1 MENQVAPKPMILVI
15 EPDPVFL
22 TGISAVLDQEGYR
35 CFLSRDLTV
44 ANKALEKIV
53 FDLIILS
60 APPDPLA
67 AQQQAIDLRTQPNAK
82 DIPIV
87 FLTSCWEESWRELLQ
102 SVGGVSCL
110 SSPFDPHT
118 LIKTVADA
126 VWLPHL
132 ASAKVGPPKAHFL
145 HDWVRL
151 S

>member
-60 APPDPLA
+60 APPDP
-67 AQQQAIDLRTQPNAK
+67 
-82 DIPIV
+82 
-87 FLTSCWEESWRELLQ
+87 
-102 SVGGVSCL
+102 
-110 SSPFDPHT
+110 
-118 LIKTVADA
+118 
-126 VWLPHL
+126 WLPNNKPSIFEHNRTL
-132 ASAKVGPPKAHFL
+132 KIFPSFSSLPAGKNRGGNFSNRLEAFHASRH
-145 HDWVRL
+145 RL
-151 S
+151 ILTR